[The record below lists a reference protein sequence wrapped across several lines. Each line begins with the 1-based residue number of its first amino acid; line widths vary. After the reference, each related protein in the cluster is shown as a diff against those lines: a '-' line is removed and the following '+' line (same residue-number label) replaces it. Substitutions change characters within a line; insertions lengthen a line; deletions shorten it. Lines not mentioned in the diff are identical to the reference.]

1 MNTFIKLKINKLTKS
16 LQLFMVYEDQYEIR
30 KSATYST
37 ELLTT
42 NIFGTQVQYNKKTEA
57 N

>member
-1 MNTFIKLKINKLTKS
+1 MI
-16 LQLFMVYEDQYEIR
+16 YEDQYEIR
-30 KSATYST
+30 NSTTYST

-42 NIFGTQVQYNKKTEA
+42 NIFGTQMTCNKKTEA